1 MALSHWNEEK
11 HVTLGQQAE
20 QFQETPGSGFPGVAI
35 ERAVGFVG
43 DSDVAIVVGDDSE
56 TDRLCEFAGKGI
68 ALEISRNQIELH
80 FVLSVG
86 MSTLQARR

>member
-1 MALSHWNEEK
+1 MAFSHWNEET

-35 ERAVGFVG
+35 EREVGFVG
-43 DSDVAIVVGDDSE
+43 DSDVAIVVGNDNE

-68 ALEISRNQIELH
+68 ALEISRDQIELH